1 MLRYECRAPSAP
13 QTEPPTAVDY
23 LLIMPGYVYFLKI
36 TFIGENSTLNDEA
49 RRSIFFGTE
58 KKPLKLFYVNMDYIF
73 FELKCICS
81 TLFVIAHS

>member
-13 QTEPPTAVDY
+13 QTEPTAVDY

-49 RRSIFFGTE
+49 RRSFFFGTE
-58 KKPLKLFYVNMDYIF
+58 KKEHKSQGGVTNSGN
-73 FELKCICS
+73 FEMIGS
-81 TLFVIAHS
+81 RRG